1 MIYCWLTGD
10 IIRFLFYII
19 DEQPLQFIF
28 FNGVQIFFDLGIL
41 YQFSL
46 YQIRTQDYVKDIKIK
61 DHTLKA

>member
-1 MIYCWLTGD
+1 MIYCWLAGD

-28 FNGVQIFFDLGIL
+28 FNGVQIFFDLGII

-46 YQIRTQDYVKDIKIK
+46 YQIKTQDYVKDIKIK
-61 DHTLKA
+61 DHT

>member
-1 MIYCWLTGD
+1 MIYCWLAGD

-28 FNGVQIFFDLGIL
+28 FNGVQIFFDLGII

-46 YQIRTQDYVKDIKIK
+46 YQIKAQDYVKDIKIK
-61 DHTLKA
+61 DHT